1 MFDIG
6 FFELVVVGVVALL
19 VVGPERLPRLA
30 RTAGLWL
37 GRARRTL
44 ATVKAE
50 IDNELKAEELKEI
63 LAKQARENPLETI
76 IEMPQARTTT
86 ATSAAARATSTSSRR
101 SATPRPMSQ
110 KGGRIHPARKPQ
122 TRRSCAVTRSA
133 TSPARRFGATSGPL
147 MTCGERYRS

>member
-86 ATSAAARATSTSSRR
+86 PPPRAESSPPKTE
-101 SATPRPMSQ
+101 AD
-110 KGGRIHPARKPQ
+110 G
-122 TRRSCAVTRSA
+122 
-133 TSPARRFGATSGPL
+133 
-147 MTCGERYRS
+147 